1 MSCVCVCVCV
11 CVSHLV
17 RRRSS
22 NNQTVTL
29 TLPART
35 RHQTWR
41 QAEYIAEQAEQA
53 AKVLASKAH
62 SARRKPH
69 RQPALGHGSPDEL
82 DNTRALVVQV
92 DTHCLS
98 LTCLVPLAS
107 FLCMY
112 VYMHTHVFMYY
123 MYVCIT
129 HTHTLSLFCSRSLS
143 RALSRSLSRS
153 LSLSLS
159 RSLARSRSLSLS
171 RLETHAQQRRTRQ
184 RAKPCFRLPARPPRC
199 LPTSRLFSTALPV
212 VRPSVSSIHYLSVPL
227 MIMHLQADVRA
238 GPFMFITV
246 LQDLQKNCVWKCV
259 GK

>member
-92 DTHCLS
+92 DTRCLS

-107 FLCMY
+107 FMCMY

-143 RALSRSLSRS
+143 RALSLALALS

-159 RSLARSRSLSLS
+159 LARSLARSSARALSLPFS
-171 RLETHAQQRRTRQ
+171 PELGELERERAAYGEREQHKERVQHIGREQHTECITRILHG
-184 RAKPCFRLPARPPRC
+184 PSELCPDVNFIICCPTCLARD
-199 LPTSRLFSTALPV
+199 T
-212 VRPSVSSIHYLSVPL
+212 
-227 MIMHLQADVRA
+227 
-238 GPFMFITV
+238 
-246 LQDLQKNCVWKCV
+246 
-259 GK
+259 